1 MTLLADITQKQQTAA
16 HPLNSVWV
24 SASAGAGKTKVLTD
38 RVLNLLL
45 TGTPPEKLL
54 CLTFTK
60 AAAAEMSNRITTTLK
75 LWAIQSDEDLANL
88 LKDLRGFYPSDEMV
102 KIARSLFVKVLETP
116 GGLKIMTIHSFCQSI
131 LKRFPIE
138 ARISPQFEVIDE
150 VKSHALMQQ
159 AVNETFL
166 DQNSKQQTALLSDY
180 LYDKSI
186 KSIFDMILQNQS
198 SLEERL
204 ATYKDVNTLKTNL
217 KKYFKIQRYN
227 SKADIIS
234 EHFNLEEFNQL
245 RSLYL
250 TQKDTVKKT
259 QEKDPKAFLMYDTV
273 NNLKAFQLVE
283 VTVALTR
290 LIWHILKKYKAH
302 KREES
307 FLDYSDLVSITKN
320 LLKKSGM
327 SDWVLFKLDGGIDH
341 ILIDE
346 AQDTNPEQ
354 WEIIR
359 LIAEEFFS
367 GLGRET
373 QHVRT
378 IFAVGDKKQSIY
390 SFQGADPNEFERMH
404 TFFKN
409 KVLTSE
415 KKFETVPLNMSF
427 RSTEAVLKLV
437 NLLLDNP
444 KARAGLLNKNE
455 EAIHIPFRAKDAGLV
470 EIWPLEQPPEKE
482 NILNWSFPEANK
494 TPSAVTI
501 LAQKI
506 ATKIKQMVGNE
517 ILQSKGRPIEPG
529 DIMILVR
536 RRNKIVSEIVRA
548 LKEKNVPVAGVDRII
563 LTEHIAVQ
571 DLISVARF
579 VLLPEDDLNLACL
592 LKSPLFKV
600 SEEELFNLAHNRG
613 NNALFT
619 VIQKQRSDIA
629 QKLTLILNQADKMP
643 VFEFFSYLLGPLNG
657 RKDFISR
664 LGEEVNEAL
673 DEFLSLT
680 LNFETTEIPS
690 LQNFLKWITNRKVEI
705 KRDLDQ
711 SGINAVRIMTV
722 HASKGLQGN
731 IVFLPDTRSI
741 PKTKDTFLWAEN
753 NLPIWVASSN
763 LKTPEIESLY
773 DTLDEAQFQE
783 YNRLLYVALTRAK
796 DRLYITG
803 WDTRK
808 TKNPNKS
815 NWYDLI
821 LSSLPEEIAPDTD
834 GIIRITSPQL
844 KEVKEEKIQS
854 LGKTNIVLPD
864 FVFKDALIEGPLSKP
879 LMPSKLDDDTPE
891 SHSALGQDRAYA
903 LKRGTFIH
911 QMLQY
916 LPDIPEHKRKT
927 VALKLKPEDIEI
939 PENLFDIFE
948 KEEFKHLF
956 SKNSQ
961 AEVPIVGVLNN
972 QVISGQIDRLAI
984 YENDIYLIDFKSN
997 QYVPK
1002 SEKEVPLNYQKQM
1015 KTYKDLLK
1023 KIFPDKVIH
1032 TYLLWTENLTFM
1044 ELFKDEQ
1051 QI

>member
-1 MTLLADITQKQQTAA
+1 
-16 HPLNSVWV
+16 
-24 SASAGAGKTKVLTD
+24 
-38 RVLNLLL
+38 
-45 TGTPPEKLL
+45 
-54 CLTFTK
+54 
-60 AAAAEMSNRITTTLK
+60 
-75 LWAIQSDEDLANL
+75 
-88 LKDLRGFYPSDEMV
+88 
-102 KIARSLFVKVLETP
+102 
-116 GGLKIMTIHSFCQSI
+116 
-131 LKRFPIE
+131 
-138 ARISPQFEVIDE
+138 
-150 VKSHALMQQ
+150 
-159 AVNETFL
+159 
-166 DQNSKQQTALLSDY
+166 
-180 LYDKSI
+180 
-186 KSIFDMILQNQS
+186 
-198 SLEERL
+198 
-204 ATYKDVNTLKTNL
+204 
-217 KKYFKIQRYN
+217 
-227 SKADIIS
+227 
-234 EHFNLEEFNQL
+234 
-245 RSLYL
+245 
-250 TQKDTVKKT
+250 
-259 QEKDPKAFLMYDTV
+259 MYDTV
-273 NNLKAFQLVE
+273 NKLKSFQLIE
-283 VTVALTR
+283 VTIALTG
-290 LIWHILKKYKAH
+290 LIQHILKKYKSH
-302 KREES
+302 KKKES

-390 SFQGADPNEFERMH
+390 SFQGADPDEFEKMH
-404 TFFKN
+404 QFFKN
-409 KVLTSE
+409 RVLSSE

-427 RSTEAVLKLV
+427 RSTDAVLKLV
-437 NLLLDNP
+437 NMLLSNP
-444 KARAGLLNKNE
+444 KARTGLLNKGE
-455 EAIHIPFRAKDAGLV
+455 EAIHIPFRANDAGLV

-482 NILNWSFPEANK
+482 NILNWSFPEPNK
-494 TPSAVTI
+494 TPSAVTL

-506 ATKIKQMVGNE
+506 ATKIKQMIGNE
-517 ILQSKGRPIEPG
+517 ILESKGRPIEPG

-536 RRNKIVSEIVRA
+536 KRNKIVSEIVRA

-592 LKSPLFKV
+592 LKSPLFKF
-600 SEEELFNLAHNRG
+600 SENELFDLTHNRG
-613 NNALFT
+613 NSSLFT
-619 VIQKQRSDIA
+619 VIQKQRPETS
-629 QKLTLILNQADKMP
+629 QKLNLILNQADKMP

-657 RKDFISR
+657 RKDFTSR

-690 LQNFLKWITNRKVEI
+690 LQNFLKWINNRKVEI

-731 IVFLPDTRSI
+731 IVFLPDTRSV
-741 PKTKDTFLWAEN
+741 PKTKDTFLWTKD
-753 NLPIWVASSN
+753 NLPLWIASSQ
-763 LKTPEIESLY
+763 LKTPEIDDLY
-773 DTLDEAQFQE
+773 EALDDLQFKE

-803 WDTRK
+803 WDNRK

-821 LSSLPEEIAPDTD
+821 LDSLPQELTPDKD

-844 KEVKEEKIQS
+844 KEVKKENTQIEQK
-854 LGKTNIVLPD
+854 KEIVLPN
-864 FVFKDALIEGPLSKP
+864 FVFKTVIPEGPLSKP
-879 LMPSKLDDDTPE
+879 LMPSKLADEVPE
-891 SHSALGQDRAYA
+891 AHSTLGQDRAYA

-911 QMLQY
+911 QMIQY
-916 LPDIPEHKRKT
+916 LPDIEPNKRKD
-927 VALKLKPEDIEI
+927 VAIKLKPEDIEI

-948 KEEFKHLF
+948 KEDFKHIF

-961 AEVPIVGVLNN
+961 AEVPIVGVVNG

-984 YENDIYLIDFKSN
+984 YEDDIYLIDFKSN

-1002 SEKEVPLNYQKQM
+1002 SEKEVPISYQKQM

-1023 KIFPDKVIH
+1023 IIFPDKVIH
-1032 TYLLWTENLTFM
+1032 TYLLWTENLTLM
-1044 ELFKDEQ
+1044 ELFENEK
-1051 QI
+1051 

>member
-1 MTLLADITQKQQTAA
+1 MTLLAEITQKQQTAA

-24 SASAGAGKTKVLTD
+24 SASAGSGKTKVLTD

-60 AAAAEMSNRITTTLK
+60 AAAAEMSNRITSTLK
-75 LWAIQSDEDLANL
+75 LWAIQSDEELTSL
-88 LKDLRGFYPSDEMV
+88 LKELRGFYPSNEML

-159 AVNETFL
+159 AINETFL
-166 DQNSKQQTALLSDY
+166 DARSKQQTAILSDY
-180 LYDKSI
+180 LYEKSI

-198 SLEERL
+198 TLEERL
-204 ATYKDVNTLKTNL
+204 ATYKDINLLKNNL
-217 KKYFKIQRYN
+217 KKYFKIQNYN
-227 SKADIIS
+227 SKIEIIS
-234 EHFNLEEFNQL
+234 EHFNPEEFNKL
-245 RSLYL
+245 RALYL

-259 QEKDPKAFLMYDTV
+259 QEKEPKAFLMFDTV
-273 NNLKAFQLVE
+273 NNLKSFQLVE
-283 VTVALTR
+283 VTVALTN
-290 LIWHILKKYKAH
+290 LIQYILKKYKTL
-302 KREES
+302 KKEES
-307 FLDYSDLVSITKN
+307 FLDYSDLISITKN

-373 QHVRT
+373 EHVRT

-390 SFQGADPNEFERMH
+390 SFQGADPDEFERMH

-409 KVLTSE
+409 RVLSSE

-427 RSTEAVLKLV
+427 RSTDAVLKLV
-437 NLLLDNP
+437 NMLLSNP
-444 KARAGLLNKNE
+444 KARSGLLNQGE
-455 EAIHIPFRAKDAGLV
+455 EAIHIPFRANDAGLV
-470 EIWPLEQPPEKE
+470 EIWPLEQPLEKE
-482 NILNWSFPEANK
+482 DTPSWSFPEPNK
-494 TPSAVTI
+494 TPSAVTM
-501 LAQKI
+501 LAEKI

-517 ILQSKGRPIEPG
+517 LLESKGRPIEPG

-536 RRNKIVSEIVRA
+536 KRNKIVAEIVRA
-548 LKEKNVPVAGVDRII
+548 LKEKNVPVAGVDRIV

-592 LKSPLFKV
+592 LKCPLFKI
-600 SEEELFNLAHNRG
+600 SEEELFELAHNRG
-613 NNALFT
+613 NHSLFT
-619 VIQKQRSDIA
+619 MVQKQCPDIA
-629 QKLTLILNQADKMP
+629 KKLNQILNQADKMP

-664 LGEEVNEAL
+664 LGEEANEAL

-690 LQNFLKWITNRKVEI
+690 LQNFLKWINNRKVEI

-731 IVFLPDTRSI
+731 IVFLPDTRSV
-741 PKTKDTFLWAEN
+741 PKAKDTFLWTKD
-753 NLPIWVASSN
+753 NLPIWVASSQ
-763 LKTPEIESLY
+763 LKTQQIDDLY
-773 DTLDEAQFQE
+773 EDLDNLQFQE

-803 WDTRK
+803 WDNRK
-808 TKNPNKS
+808 TKNPNKA

-821 LSSLPEEIAPDTD
+821 LDSLPTEIKADAD

-844 KEVKEEKIQS
+844 KEVKKESVQVEEEK
-854 LGKTNIVLPD
+854 NIVLPD
-864 FVFKDALIEGPLSKP
+864 FVFKNAISEGPLSKP
-879 LMPSKLDDDTPE
+879 LMPSKLDEEETE

-911 QMLQY
+911 QLLQY
-916 LPDIPEHKRKT
+916 LPDVPENKRKEI
-927 VALKLKPEDIEI
+927 ALKLKPQDIDI

-956 SKNSQ
+956 SQNSQ
-961 AEVPIVGVLNN
+961 AEVPIVGVLNG
-972 QVISGQIDRLAI
+972 QVISGQIDRLSI
-984 YENDIYLIDFKSN
+984 CENDIYLIDFKSN
-997 QYVPK
+997 KYVPK
-1002 SEKEVPLNYQKQM
+1002 THLDVPVTYQKQM

-1032 TYLLWTENLTFM
+1032 TYLLWTENLTLM
-1044 ELFKDEQ
+1044 ELFKNED
-1051 QI
+1051 

>member
-24 SASAGAGKTKVLTD
+24 SASAGSGKTKVLTD

-227 SKADIIS
+227 SKDDIIS

-259 QEKDPKAFLMYDTV
+259 QEKDPKAFLMYETV

-731 IVFLPDTRSI
+731 IVFLPDTRSV

-821 LSSLPEEIAPDTD
+821 LSSLPEEITPDTD

-916 LPDIPEHKRKT
+916 LPDIAEHKRKE